1 VLLALAC
8 VTLNGVAAPQPAAH
22 STPTA
27 GDVRELFEKGD
38 YAQALRQATVALSA
52 KGAAAALDRYEL
64 LVLKGESQLRLK
76 NNKDAAEAFDD
87 AAGCAKD
94 EHEAALARSMA
105 ELARR
110 AKGLVYT
117 IPATKDRPAKT
128 IDISVRDQRPAAFA
142 ALFEQN
148 KPKVAA
154 EVKAARGSG
163 KLPAMFD
170 AFRLLFDLRALELA
184 GTGTDTQT
192 AVIAGDLTER
202 AAALMGRSV
211 GDMGKTVDKLTELA
225 WRVIERGAAVPG
237 AGLVPTHTGR
247 QGLDRDQVALLRRI
261 ISDCERMGAVA
272 MDLKKLFP
280 GEQAD
285 ALRNIRD
292 DADGVA
298 SRARQLADT
307 RWTLEDEAGA
317 GADWGQPAAVGPQSA
332 MDKPRGGTNR
342 IQKTNDPGNR
352 SAGPRGVSTAGP
364 R

>member
-1 VLLALAC
+1 
-8 VTLNGVAAPQPAAH
+8 
-22 STPTA
+22 
-27 GDVRELFEKGD
+27 
-38 YAQALRQATVALSA
+38 
-52 KGAAAALDRYEL
+52 
-64 LVLKGESQLRLK
+64 
-76 NNKDAAEAFDD
+76 
-87 AAGCAKD
+87 
-94 EHEAALARSMA
+94 M
-105 ELARR
+105 
-110 AKGLVYT
+110 
-117 IPATKDRPAKT
+117 
-128 IDISVRDQRPAAFA
+128 
-142 ALFEQN
+142 
-148 KPKVAA
+148 
-154 EVKAARGSG
+154 
-163 KLPAMFD
+163 
-170 AFRLLFDLRALELA
+170 
-184 GTGTDTQT
+184 
-192 AVIAGDLTER
+192 
-202 AAALMGRSV
+202 
-211 GDMGKTVDKLTELA
+211 
-225 WRVIERGAAVPG
+225 
-237 AGLVPTHTGR
+237 PTHTGR